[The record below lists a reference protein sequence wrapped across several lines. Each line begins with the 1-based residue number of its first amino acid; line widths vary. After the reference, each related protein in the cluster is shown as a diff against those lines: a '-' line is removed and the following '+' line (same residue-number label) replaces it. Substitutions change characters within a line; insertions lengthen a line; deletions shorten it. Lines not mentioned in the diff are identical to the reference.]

1 MNNRIK
7 LGLAML
13 LTVQATLTAGIASA
27 APDAA
32 RMTQFRVY
40 QNDKTLREFATESQ
54 AVAYAKSFRY
64 SRVEKIADR
73 EWIWDNFP
81 RYEVYQNGVTTDK
94 WEFRTYGEALRLA
107 RTMTNVNIRDLEQ
120 PGWVYS
126 RYARYRVY
134 QGDKT
139 LPNWSFLTLV
149 EAKKAAKFYGNIHIM
164 DTFTNQ
170 WIWDNLTAVQKEAER
185 KKTPAYQINVDGMPA
200 GERNYAFLL
209 DAIRASASVPN
220 SEVMNT
226 VTGAIVHSNVPA
238 YLVTQNGKDVRR
250 FFGLDNAIAYAK
262 ALTGAE
268 IVKDGLVWW
277 TNIPYLQVMQGD
289 KLVRYFHTKKGA
301 LAFAKGYDNAR
312 IVTEDGTEIWDNLRE
327 LLYLGWNGTSQ
338 RDTILAQAAST
349 QGLDIDSPTWFELAD
364 ATGKLTDTSDASVVE
379 ELQAGG
385 TQVMPLVHNQFDAKL
400 TSAFLADPAAQKSF
414 IDALVGKLAEI
425 GANGVNLDFEAMA
438 GADRDRYTA
447 FVRDLAAAARLK
459 GLSVSIDLPRGD
471 IKWNERTAYDHE
483 KLAALV
489 DRVVIMAYDQYW
501 KGSETPGS
509 VAGLEWTE
517 QGILDFL
524 SYGIPRTKLMLGVP
538 FYVREWKMDGAGK
551 LLESRAIYMKDV
563 PALLASVDA
572 EAEFDTRFGQTKYTY
587 VKDGFQY
594 AFWAETPQTTLARID
609 LAKKYDL
616 AGVAAWRLGY
626 EPAELWTSM
635 LQKK

>member
-7 LGLAML
+7 LGLALL
-13 LTVQATLTAGIASA
+13 LTVQAGLTAASAYA
-27 APDAA
+27 APDAD
-32 RMTQFRVY
+32 RMTKFRVY
-40 QNDKTLREFATESQ
+40 QNEKALREFATESQ

-73 EWIWDNFP
+73 QWVWDNFP
-81 RYEVYQNGVTTDK
+81 RYELYQNGATSDK
-94 WEFRTYGEALRLA
+94 WEYRTYAEALRIA
-107 RTMTNVNIRDLEQ
+107 KTMTNVHIRDLEQ

-134 QGDKT
+134 QGDRT
-139 LPNWSFLTLV
+139 LPKWSFLTIA
-149 EAKKAAKFYGNIHIM
+149 EAKKEAKFYGNIHIM
-164 DTFTNQ
+164 DTVTNQ
-170 WIWDNLTAVQKEAER
+170 WIWDNLTAAQKEGER
-185 KKTPAYQINVDGMPA
+185 RKTAIYQINADGMPT
-200 GERNYAFLL
+200 GGDGYSFLL
-209 DAIRASASVPN
+209 DAIRAAASVPN

-226 VTGAIVHSNVPA
+226 VTGQIVHSNVPA
-238 YLVTQNGKDVRR
+238 YQVTQNGNDVRR

-262 ALTGAE
+262 TLTGAE
-268 IVKDGLVWW
+268 IVKNGLVWW

-301 LAFAKGYDNAR
+301 LAFAKGYDSAR
-312 IVTEDGTEIWDNLRE
+312 IVTERGTTIWDNLRE
-327 LLYLGWNGTSQ
+327 LLYLGWNGTSK
-338 RDTILAQAAST
+338 RDTILSHVANT

-364 ATGKLTDTSDASVVE
+364 ATGKLTDTSDASVVA
-379 ELQAGG
+379 ELQAKG
-385 TQVMPLVHNQFDAKL
+385 TQVMPLVHNQFDSKL
-400 TSAFLADPAAQKSF
+400 TSAFLADAAAQKSF

-447 FVRDLAAAARLK
+447 FVSDLAAAARLR
-459 GLSVSIDLPRGD
+459 GLSISIDLPRGD
-471 IKWNERTAYDHE
+471 IKWNSRTAYDHE

-489 DRVVIMAYDQYW
+489 DHVVIMAYDQYW
-501 KGSETPGS
+501 KGSDAPGS
-509 VAGLEWTE
+509 VSGLEWAE

-538 FYVREWKMDGAGK
+538 FYVREWKLDGTGK
-551 LLESRAIYMKDV
+551 LLENRAILMKDV
-563 PALLASVDA
+563 PALLASVKA
-572 EAEFDTRFGQTKYTY
+572 KAEFDSRFGQTKYTY

-594 AFWAETPQTTLARID
+594 IFWAETPQTTLARID